1 MAIRK
6 IAKGK
11 VGVEMKKLIRF
22 IMPVKTLAAMI
33 FAGLMCA
40 YVVAGALFG
49 LIVYPGFEYTV
60 PFIFV
65 IQGVVMSIVI
75 AVLWE
80 YLLGGYWF
88 KKMRYFPRLIIFAA
102 SMTILLSLGLLT
114 FIPWHTNEAK
124 LWLIVAG
131 FVIAAIGVLSIIGEV
146 YYRVT
151 GKRYTKIL
159 ENYKVNMF
167 QQ

>member
-1 MAIRK
+1 
-6 IAKGK
+6 
-11 VGVEMKKLIRF
+11 
-22 IMPVKTLAAMI
+22 MPVKTLAAMI

-40 YVVAGALFG
+40 YVAAGALYG
-49 LIVYPGFEYTV
+49 LIVYRGFEYTV

-75 AVLWE
+75 AALWE
-80 YLLGGYWF
+80 YLFGDDWI
-88 KKMRYFPRLIIFAA
+88 KKIRYFPRLVIFSA
-102 SMTILLSLGLLT
+102 SMTVLLTLGLLA

-131 FVIAAIGVLSIIGEV
+131 FVIAAIGVLSIIGEA

-151 GKRYTKIL
+151 GKKYTKLL
-159 ENYKVNMF
+159 EEYKANMC
-167 QQ
+167 QQQKKDGNTQ